1 MSVTEATGQANP
13 SWWSQKCQSGEADPC
28 DPDTGG
34 TNNSLGFGD
43 LLDMINPLQHIPVI
57 STIYR
62 ELTGDTISEPARMA
76 GGALWGGPAGVI
88 GALANSI
95 TAGETGGDI
104 GATTMAMLRGEPVGP
119 AEGDMTTAVAQAP
132 QAGPAALTDPI
143 VGTLPAG
150 MAQFAAAGQAADPA
164 SPAGAAPG
172 VDQGVALASAQAAP
186 AGSQQFS
193 GSAASRLDAFI
204 QRANAVRAPGP
215 GPANGPANGT
225 AGTGINVQVTP
236 SAASLKTAAADS
248 ARNTAAGNTAAGNTT
263 AGVRQT
269 AARAASP
276 ETAAPLKLASDGNT
290 DVAHW
295 MMRALDRY
303 ESMKTGQQS

>member
-43 LLDMINPLQHIPVI
+43 LLDMINPLQHIPVV

-104 GATTMAMLRGEPVGP
+104 GETAMAMLRGEPIEPSGEDAPTV
-119 AEGDMTTAVAQAP
+119 VAQAP
-132 QAGPAALTDPI
+132 GADLTDPL

-150 MAQFAAAGQAADPA
+150 LAQFAAAGQAATDPA
-164 SPAGAAPG
+164 AGAVPAATQASG
-172 VDQGVALASAQAAP
+172 QVAAQE
-186 AGSQQFS
+186 FS

-215 GPANGPANGT
+215 GPARGQ
-225 AGTGINVQVTP
+225 AGDGLNVQVTP
-236 SAASLKTAAADS
+236 SAASLKTAPATESAAQI
-248 ARNTAAGNTAAGNTT
+248 
-263 AGVRQT
+263 RQT
-269 AARAASP
+269 AARASAS
-276 ETAAPLKLASDGNT
+276 ETPAPLKLASDGNT
-290 DVAHW
+290 DVANW

-303 ESMKTGQQS
+303 ESMKTQEQS